1 MFFICSFCFSFVYG
15 LPFNGKPFFIS
26 NNRTLRHV
34 KNGVLCIMIYKP
46 ISVDAYGFTD
56 ESQSVVR
63 IYTEGGGMIT
73 SKRCPTNKPLYCTRD
88 GHFFSL
94 TKFGLR
100 EVKPCFA
107 VPRDPRV
114 CHTRYPFMRQFGN
127 RTCHML
133 MALTWIGPRP
143 EGYEVDHLNGDML
156 DWSADNLEYV
166 TPKENIKRAKL
177 LRARRMVAR
186 QDNDPSKDP
195 KNMKPEELLAL
206 FNAYNVA
213 GDVYEGE

>member
-1 MFFICSFCFSFVYG
+1 MAKMKI
-15 LPFNGKPFFIS
+15 IE
-26 NNRTLRHV
+26 
-34 KNGVLCIMIYKP
+34 
-46 ISVDAYGFTD
+46 YGFVGNDRT
-56 ESQSVVR
+56 SVR
-63 IYTEGGGMIT
+63 IYTADGGVFEAR
-73 SKRCPTNKPLYCTRD
+73 RCPTEKPLYCTRD

-143 EGYEVDHLNGDML
+143 EGYEVDHINGDML

-166 TPKENIKRAKL
+166 TPEENNKRAKL
-177 LRARRMVAR
+177 LRVLRSIGR
-186 QDNDPSKDP
+186 DP
-195 KNMKPEELLAL
+195 KQMSREELLSIFSKYTFTNPQNL
-206 FNAYNVA
+206 
-213 GDVYEGE
+213 D